1 MTLIPL
7 SAIEIEALLD
17 DYLEADLNRLVI
29 DKQVLEIAQLSRY
42 QQDRALHWVKIAANA
57 HTEIGF
63 TVCISIAK
71 ALQLMDE
78 SMLSQWI
85 VYAMEKLDVEGL
97 IPAVQSLLDVEKFA
111 AEAKD
116 RARGVVFEEVSGML
130 SLFVQ
135 GLSGRS
141 LKLERAETAWTD
153 TETIYLPEY
162 VGNFDEHDDNF
173 ALYKS
178 ILAHQWAQLWFGTW
192 QVELLAD
199 HKAPRLCL
207 LNQLEAHILE
217 IPHALDYLHRLETIR
232 LDYRIA
238 EELPGIHRNMQHVLQ
253 LLDQVLIPTDWQ
265 EDIAPLLSK
274 EASINTSCQLLIQVL
289 KKSSPSPLCF
299 QGQWQIENLQSTLA
313 SRMLREKKELQ
324 KAIWKLSEEQ
334 KKKKLK
340 GKAESEEKE
349 DSQKSK
355 KLEVKKSEETQLPNN
370 FDMEITLDDEPIQLN
385 IEATDTFSS
394 ILQDFSEIPEEYL
407 QTGFAGA
414 YDTEADKKSVH
425 DDLWSGTYHEEGAL
439 YYNEWDYKRLHY
451 RKDWCV
457 LRELELK
464 PQGTGFVKQT
474 LLKHEK
480 LVKQLH
486 KSFEALR
493 GEDKLLKRQVNGDDI
508 DVDAVVEA
516 WVDSHLGMEMTDR
529 LYTQM
534 QRVERSIAVMF
545 MVDMSGS
552 TQGWI
557 NDAERES
564 LILLCEVLEILGDQ
578 YAIYGFSGWA
588 RKRCDIYK
596 VKQFNEP
603 YDENVQGKIAA
614 IDAQDYTRMGVAI
627 RHLSSLLNQVE
638 AKTRILI
645 TLSDGRP
652 EDYGEYRGKY
662 GIEDTRMALLEA
674 KQSGIHSFCI
684 TIDKQGL
691 EYLPH
696 MYGAA
701 NYAVIDEV
709 EKLPLKVADIYRKLT
724 T

>member
-7 SAIEIEALLD
+7 NAVEIEALLD
-17 DYLEADLNRLVI
+17 DYLETDLNRLVI
-29 DKQVLEIAQLSRY
+29 DKQVEEITQLSRY
-42 QQDRALHWVKIAANA
+42 QQDRALHWVKIATNA

-78 SMLSQWI
+78 AMLSQWI
-85 VYAMEKLDVEGL
+85 VHAMEKLDVEGL

-141 LKLERAETAWTD
+141 LTLERADTAWTD

-199 HKAPRLCL
+199 HKTPSLCL
-207 LNQLEAHILE
+207 LNQLDTQILE
-217 IPHALDYLHRLETIR
+217 NPDALIYLHRLETIR

-238 EELPGIHRNMQHVLQ
+238 AELPGIHRNMQHVLQ
-253 LLDQVLIPTDWQ
+253 LLGQVLIPDDWQ
-265 EDIAPLLSK
+265 ADISVLLSK
-274 EASINTSCQLLIQVL
+274 QASIHTSCQLLACVL
-289 KKSSPSPLCF
+289 KKSAPHPVCF
-299 QGQWQIENLQSTLA
+299 QGQWQLENLQSTLVT
-313 SRMLREKKELQ
+313 RMLREKKELQ

-340 GKAESEEKE
+340 GKQDTDEQESSEKT
-349 DSQKSK
+349 K
-355 KLEVKKSEETQLPNN
+355 KLDVKKSEERQLAEH
-370 FDMEITLDDEPIQLN
+370 FDMEITLDDEPIKLN
-385 IEATDTFSS
+385 IEASDTFSS

-425 DDLWSGTYHEEGAL
+425 DDLWAGTYHEEGAL

-457 LRELELK
+457 LRELDVK
-464 PQGTGFVKQT
+464 PQGTAFVQKT
-474 LLKHEK
+474 LSKYEK
-480 LVKQLH
+480 LLKQLH

-516 WVDSHLGMEMTDR
+516 WVDTQLGMEMTDR

-534 QRVERSIAVMF
+534 HRVERSIAVMF

-564 LILLCEVLEILGDQ
+564 LNFTV
-578 YAIYGFSGWA
+578 
-588 RKRCDIYK
+588 
-596 VKQFNEP
+596 
-603 YDENVQGKIAA
+603 
-614 IDAQDYTRMGVAI
+614 
-627 RHLSSLLNQVE
+627 
-638 AKTRILI
+638 
-645 TLSDGRP
+645 
-652 EDYGEYRGKY
+652 
-662 GIEDTRMALLEA
+662 
-674 KQSGIHSFCI
+674 
-684 TIDKQGL
+684 
-691 EYLPH
+691 
-696 MYGAA
+696 
-701 NYAVIDEV
+701 
-709 EKLPLKVADIYRKLT
+709 
-724 T
+724 